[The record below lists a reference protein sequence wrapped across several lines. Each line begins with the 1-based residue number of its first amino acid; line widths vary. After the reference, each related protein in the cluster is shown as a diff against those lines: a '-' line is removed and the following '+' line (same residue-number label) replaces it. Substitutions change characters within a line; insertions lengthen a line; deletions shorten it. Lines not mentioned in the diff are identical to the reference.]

1 MRPKR
6 RGIVTLVIGVVLLI
20 VVAPAVGVIGFVYG
34 LNNGMDKITGAPMVA
49 AGQAH
54 HLSTGDSATIFGYSG
69 PASGGTGVSTDG
81 GSVPVSACQVTSP
94 SGSSIDLTPQTGV
107 QVTRGGS
114 AYDMVGHFTAPK
126 DGDYVIRC
134 GDHPALVLDSS
145 IADHLL
151 RTIFLPI
158 GIAVGVAGIVAL
170 AGIIL
175 LIVGIVRL
183 VRSRRAIQEFDMA
196 QGAYGAGQ
204 PYDPGNWGKG

>member
-1 MRPKR
+1 MRPQR
-6 RGIVTLVIGVVLLI
+6 RGLVTLIIGVVLLF

-34 LNNGMDKITGAPMVA
+34 LNSGMDKITGAPIVA
-49 AGQAH
+49 AGQSH
-54 HLSTGDSATIFGYSG
+54 HLSAGDSATIFGYSG
-69 PASGGTGVSTDG
+69 PASSGTGVSSNG
-81 GSVPVSACQVTSP
+81 GSLPTSTCQVTSP
-94 SGSSIDLTPQTGV
+94 SGTSIDLIPQSGV

-114 AYDMVGHFTAPK
+114 AYDMVGHFTATK
-126 DGDYVIRC
+126 DGDYVIDC

-158 GIAVGVAGIVAL
+158 GIAAGVAAIIAL